1 MNIVEIGLRI
11 SMELGLK
18 TGRFGI
24 PCGIRP
30 KKNIYYGIRP
40 NVKMDFG
47 FSSNE
52 TSDDIRSLMARR
64 GSREGNLLKADPTG
78 WISSSKSESLMET
91 YS

>member
-1 MNIVEIGLRI
+1 MEIGLRI

-40 NVKMDFG
+40 NVKKWTLDLA
-47 FSSNE
+47 
-52 TSDDIRSLMARR
+52 LMKIK
-64 GSREGNLLKADPTG
+64 G
-78 WISSSKSESLMET
+78 ME
-91 YS
+91 

>member
-11 SMELGLK
+11 SVELGLK

-52 TSDDIRSLMARR
+52 NQRYGIRAMDIY
-64 GSREGNLLKADPTG
+64 LLWNQP
-78 WISSSKSESLMET
+78 
-91 YS
+91 